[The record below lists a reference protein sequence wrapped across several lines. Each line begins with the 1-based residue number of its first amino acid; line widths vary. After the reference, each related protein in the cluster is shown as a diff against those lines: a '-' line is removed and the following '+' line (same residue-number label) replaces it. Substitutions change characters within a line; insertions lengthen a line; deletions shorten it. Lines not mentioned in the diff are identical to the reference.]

1 MIEVLPAMSD
11 GVTGIRVSGRLS
23 GEDLGRFEPMMK
35 QFKHTGGIRV
45 VEVIAADCD
54 GFGPGGLSAL
64 SVV

>member
-11 GVTGIRVSGRLS
+11 GVTGIRLSGRLS

-45 VEVIAADCD
+45 VEVIASITTA
-54 GFGPGGLSAL
+54 
-64 SVV
+64 SVPAV